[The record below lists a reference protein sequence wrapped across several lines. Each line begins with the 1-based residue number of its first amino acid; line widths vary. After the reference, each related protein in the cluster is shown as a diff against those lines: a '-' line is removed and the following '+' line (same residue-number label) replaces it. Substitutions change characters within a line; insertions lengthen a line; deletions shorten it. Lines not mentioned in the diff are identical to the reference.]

1 MNRGP
6 ASFHRITAGLIGLIS
21 LVVGVGAVLWKLNV
35 PKVREWA
42 DHLDSGW
49 PARLD
54 GTDWWTVVL
63 FGIVIIGLIWGW
75 SLISTAIRP
84 SKVDDLELAGS
95 NDDGEL
101 IVAPKLIANAVAA
114 DLAGHTM
121 FDDVSAKALDDR
133 GRKLI
138 RVTVTAPPTYSYDD
152 VAAVLGPEIELIR
165 AAVDG
170 SDVHVQGLVH
180 FETPTG

>member
-1 MNRGP
+1 M
-6 ASFHRITAGLIGLIS
+6 
-21 LVVGVGAVLWKLNV
+21 
-35 PKVREWA
+35 
-42 DHLDSGW
+42 
-49 PARLD
+49 RLD
-54 GTDWWTVVL
+54 KAYSWE
-63 FGIVIIGLIWGW
+63 
-75 SLISTAIRP
+75 SP
-84 SKVDDLELAGS
+84 LASHGMMHM
-95 NDDGEL
+95 
-101 IVAPKLIANAVAA
+101 VIANAVAA

-152 VAAVLGPEIELIR
+152 VAAVLGPEIEPIR

-180 FETPTG
+180 FETPTS

>member
-6 ASFHRITAGLIGLIS
+6 ASFHRITAGLIGLIC
-21 LVVGVGAVLWKLNV
+21 LVIGVGALLWKFDV
-35 PKVREWA
+35 PRIREWS

-54 GTDWWTVVL
+54 GTDWWTVAL
-63 FGIVIIGLIWGW
+63 IVIVVVGLIWGW
-75 SLISTAIRP
+75 SLIASAIRP
-84 SKVDDLELAGS
+84 GKVDDLELAGS

-101 IVAPKLIANAVAA
+101 VVAPKLIANAVAD
-114 DLAGHTM
+114 DLAGNTM
-121 FDDVSAKALDDR
+121 FSDVSAKAVDDR

-165 AAVDG
+165 SAVAS

-180 FETPTG
+180 LENPKD